1 MPKDNK
7 INEQSTK
14 KLRITDQ
21 LLPLAKKKFGEESVS
36 LEGLS
41 EIFDYI
47 STKCFAL
54 DTAIGRPGIPTGR
67 LTVIQGKEAS
77 GKTSIAIQ
85 IMAECQRRGGV
96 CLYLECESAFE
107 IERAASL
114 GLYTK
119 EYVDKLDLDVE
130 PLIIL
135 RPRTIPEAFSMIEY
149 WSKKVRAIDPDCL
162 ICIVW
167 DSVAATPPT
176 SEDSEKNEDYSYVMP
191 GAAAREVSFGF
202 RRLTH
207 VINENQVALICLNFI
222 KEKIG
227 NIFPGADNT
236 ATIAQRPLGQHA
248 SVRIIL
254 NVIGTVG
261 EKRSKSSGIKV
272 LAKINKNKIAPPHR
286 EAEFNFLFDKGI
298 DNDGCMLD
306 MAKARGIIKSSG
318 GFLTF
323 EDIRFRRNQ
332 WRDSGCYE
340 EVIAQLKEKVL
351 LEQQNLLGQQQ
362 NIDNEEDYGPIPKK
376 VQVEDD

>member
-47 STKCFAL
+47 STQCFAL

-176 SEDSEKNEDYSYVMP
+176 SEDREKN
-191 GAAAREVSFGF
+191 
-202 RRLTH
+202 
-207 VINENQVALICLNFI
+207 
-222 KEKIG
+222 G

-376 VQVEDD
+376 VQ